1 MSELR
6 PERRG
11 TALALDGSA
20 QYAGMMLATSI
31 AAALLQSSFSF
42 TTIGILCG
50 VCALAALP
58 LLVGVRVTAPQK
70 APVRP
75 APGRRP
81 PPERPRRTGDGSGE
95 DPLREVRRPVERR
108 GRLRGPTGD
117 HRRRVH
123 GAQCRTRPPPGLPR
137 LEPDHHPGRSARPGP
152 RRAWAPARRAVSDRP
167 RPHPGR
173 RPCGRRP
180 HRHRNVRRR
189 SPRRDRRTR
198 PSVERIETD
207 TEPES
212 AGAEQWRADHPT
224 DYERALPWL
233 RREAQVVDTT
243 GVLPAGV
250 ATTVL
255 RGARSG

>member
-1 MSELR
+1 MSAPAA
-6 PERRG
+6 PETDQGKILSERFVG
-11 TALALDGSA
+11 LWNGEADF
-20 QYAGMMLATSI
+20 
-31 AAALLQSSFSF
+31 AA
-42 TTIGILCG
+42 
-50 VCALAALP
+50 
-58 LLVGVRVTAPQK
+58 
-70 APVRP
+70 
-75 APGRRP
+75 
-81 PPERPRRTGDGSGE
+81 PPETIADAFTVHSAGLVRHLGFPDSNRITTRDGLL
-95 DPLREVRRPVERR
+95 DR
-108 GRLRGPTGD
+108 GRAVRGLLHD
-117 HRRRVH
+117 ERL
-123 GAQCRTRPPPGLPR
+123 PG
-137 LEPDHHPGRSARPGP
+137 
-152 RRAWAPARRAVSDRP
+152 RP